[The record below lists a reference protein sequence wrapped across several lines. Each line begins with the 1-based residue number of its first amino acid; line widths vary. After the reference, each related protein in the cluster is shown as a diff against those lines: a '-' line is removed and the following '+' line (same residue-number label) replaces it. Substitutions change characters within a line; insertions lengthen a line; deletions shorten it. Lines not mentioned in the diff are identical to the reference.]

1 MNIDEIITLDDG
13 KEYLLL
19 FKSNLNNENYYL
31 ASEFVNEQPTENY
44 EVIKEVNNNGEIW
57 VEMIDD
63 SELQDQLLDAFEAEI
78 DAMKEETNNNN

>member
-19 FKSNLNNENYYL
+19 FKTNLNNETYYL

-78 DAMKEETNNNN
+78 DAMKEETNN